1 MAVGSNERIK
11 SMNIS
16 SEVILGLMTT
26 GGAVLAAAVAR
37 MWVWFTEE
45 LKECKGDRKE
55 LHGKIDV
62 MHGRIA
68 EISQTVGR
76 LSGKIDEQAEAEE

>member
-1 MAVGSNERIK
+1 
-11 SMNIS
+11 MNVS
-16 SEVILGLMTT
+16 SEIILGLMTT

-45 LKECKGDRKE
+45 LKECKGDRRE
-55 LHGKIDV
+55 LHGKLDVTRGKLDV

-76 LSGKIDEQAEAEE
+76 LSGKIDEQTEAEEC

>member
-1 MAVGSNERIK
+1 
-11 SMNIS
+11 MNVS
-16 SEVILGLMTT
+16 SEVILGLMTA
-26 GGAVLAAAVAR
+26 GGGVLAAAVAR

-45 LKECKGDRKE
+45 LKECKGDRRE
-55 LHGKIDV
+55 LHGKLDV

-76 LSGKIDEQAEAEE
+76 LSGKIDEQIKEAEE